1 VKEQIFLKNLLYV
14 INRFYHRL
22 VFNIHQFIVYKQTV
36 NYGLDK
42 QVRPCFQVS
51 VVN

>member
-22 VFNIHQFIVYKQTV
+22 VFNIHQFKGYK
-36 NYGLDK
+36 
-42 QVRPCFQVS
+42 
-51 VVN
+51 